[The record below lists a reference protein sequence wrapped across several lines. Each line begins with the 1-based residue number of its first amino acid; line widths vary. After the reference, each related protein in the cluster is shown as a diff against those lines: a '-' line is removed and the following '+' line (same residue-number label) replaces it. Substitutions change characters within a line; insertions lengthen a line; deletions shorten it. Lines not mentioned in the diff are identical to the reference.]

1 MKKVLLFAAFAAF
14 AMTTINAQD
23 DDSSGLAQSD
33 IYMTAVVGFN
43 SASQGDLDSSSMNFS
58 PSVGYMVTDNISL
71 EAALIINSAEAP
83 ILDELASDNYVDGDK
98 TKNFGF
104 GVGARW
110 FANPGSK
117 FSFNV
122 GAGLSYN
129 TTTVEEEGSDDA
141 KVNIFSFAV
150 APGVNYWVSD
160 KFGLVAEVA
169 ALRYTNAKADSDG
182 AEAYTDFGLNV
193 DLSNINFGM
202 VYKF

>member
-43 SASQGDLDSSSMNFS
+43 SVSAGDFDSSSMNFS
-58 PSVGYMVTDNISL
+58 PSLGYMVTDNISL
-71 EAALIINSAEAP
+71 EAAIIVNNAESPLSNFPA
-83 ILDELASDNYVDGDK
+83 DDNYVDGDK

-129 TTTVEEEGSDDA
+129 TVTIEEESSDDF
-141 KVNIFSFAV
+141 KTNVFSFAV

-169 ALRYTNAKADSDG
+169 ALRYTSAKADFDG
-182 AEAYTDFGLNV
+182 AEAATQFGLNI
-193 DLSNINFGM
+193 DLNDINFGM